1 MIEADAATEAELREA
16 VRLAKSY
23 AADSFRAEGI
33 EDFSTLPRETFVA
46 RCHEGFHL
54 AQERILKNVLPLQ
67 RQLKSL
73 RADIQKQ
80 SKGKKKKEIQRD
92 EALQKLHKE
101 ETRLLT
107 IEKAFRRVADTIVW
121 QILRFNRVFM
131 RSTHTGH
138 DGGGY
143 LSDSNIASAVEA
155 IAQLRKPGEFYLIND
170 LTLCLGAGAGDLA
183 WVKVEQSIVFAELK
197 TGTENARILEFLHAY
212 GEKTKEQ
219 SVRIKE
225 GNGPHT
231 TEECPVHELLG
242 ANIDL
247 LTDRGKR
254 KQIER
259 MTRQMERMDAVL
271 EYERTNIGM
280 DISLTA
286 KGKPIKRNRMAHVS
300 ETKDEHA
307 FKEIRD
313 ALTNVSK
320 SEPYFSYLD
329 YGPLLTFFVTDNLK
343 ADAFS
348 SRHSPFVRTMNAK
361 HMIYHHRH
369 PELGK
374 CRLWGGGQEGG
385 EEFVAYSKLFLLDW
399 TTQVLRDESVMPPYI
414 MPLGD
419 DLIFDLL
426 FGRRSLYVY
435 FDRAAF
441 AEFVTEA
448 AEGKFALKPGGPINH
463 EWAGLT
469 IEVPG
474 ALEKNGASM
483 LGWGMIFRMLIE
495 FQDPENLRRQIVEM
509 IAKDGGL
516 AERIRAAGQS
526 AAVESPDVPSPSSP

>member
-1 MIEADAATEAELREA
+1 MIEADAETEAELREA
-16 VRLAKSY
+16 VRLSKSY

-33 EDFSTLPRETFVA
+33 ENFSTLPRETFIA

-67 RQLKSL
+67 QKLKLL
-73 RADIQKQ
+73 RTDIRKQ
-80 SKGKKKKEIQRD
+80 SKGKKKTEIQRD
-92 EALQKLHKE
+92 EAIQKLHKE
-101 ETRLLT
+101 EARLLT
-107 IEKAFRRVADTIVW
+107 IEKAFRRVADTIAW
-121 QILRFNRVFM
+121 QILRFNRVLM

-155 IAQLRKPGEFYLIND
+155 TAQLRKPGEFYLIND
-170 LTLCLGAGAGDLA
+170 LTLCLGAGAGDLT
-183 WVKVEQSIVFAELK
+183 WVKIDQSIAFAELK
-197 TGTENARILEFLHAY
+197 TGVENTRILEFLHAY

-219 SVRIKE
+219 SVRIEE
-225 GNGPHT
+225 GNGPRT
-231 TEECPVHELLG
+231 PEECPVHDLLG

-247 LTDRGKR
+247 LTDKSKR

-286 KGKPIKRNRMAHVS
+286 KGKPIKRNRVAHVS

-313 ALTNVSK
+313 ALTNASK

-348 SRHSPFVRTMNAK
+348 SGHSPFVRTMNAK
-361 HMIYHHRH
+361 HMIYHHLH
-369 PELGK
+369 PELGG
-374 CRLWGGGQEGG
+374 CRLPRGGKEGG
-385 EEFVAYSKLFLLDW
+385 EEFVAYSKLFLLNW
-399 TTQVLRDESVMPPYI
+399 TTQVLGDEFVMPPYL
-414 MPLGD
+414 MQLGD
-419 DLIFDLL
+419 ELIFDLL

-448 AEGKFALKPGGPINH
+448 AEGKFILKPEGPINH

-474 ALEKNGASM
+474 AVAKYHPSM

-509 IAKDGGL
+509 VANDGGL
-516 AERIRAAGQS
+516 AERIKAAEAS
-526 AAVESPDVPSPSSP
+526 STEEKPKAPSPSRP

>member
-1 MIEADAATEAELREA
+1 
-16 VRLAKSY
+16 
-23 AADSFRAEGI
+23 
-33 EDFSTLPRETFVA
+33 
-46 RCHEGFHL
+46 
-54 AQERILKNVLPLQ
+54 
-67 RQLKSL
+67 
-73 RADIQKQ
+73 
-80 SKGKKKKEIQRD
+80 
-92 EALQKLHKE
+92 
-101 ETRLLT
+101 
-107 IEKAFRRVADTIVW
+107 
-121 QILRFNRVFM
+121 M

-143 LSDSNIASAVEA
+143 LSDSNIVSAVEA
-155 IAQLRKPGEFYLIND
+155 IAQLRNPGEFYLIND
-170 LTLCLGAGAGDLA
+170 LTLCLGSGAGDLTR
-183 WVKVEQSIVFAELK
+183 VKIDQSIAFAELK
-197 TGTENARILEFLHAY
+197 TGVENARILEFLHAY

-225 GNGPHT
+225 GNGPRT
-231 TEECPVHELLG
+231 PEECPVHELLG

-247 LTDRGKR
+247 LMDKGKR

-286 KGKPIKRNRMAHVS
+286 KGEPTKRTRVAHVS
-300 ETKDEHA
+300 ETEDEHA

-313 ALTNVSK
+313 ALTSVSK

-343 ADAFS
+343 ANAFS
-348 SRHSPFVRTMNAK
+348 SSHSPFVRTMNAK
-361 HMIYHHRH
+361 HMIYHHLH
-369 PELGK
+369 PELGR
-374 CRLWGGGQEGG
+374 CRLPLGGKEGG
-385 EEFVAYSKLFLLDW
+385 EEFVAYSKLFLLNW
-399 TTQVLRDESVMPPYI
+399 TMQVLGDGSVMPPYL

-435 FDRAAF
+435 FDPTAF

-448 AEGKFALKPGGPINH
+448 AEGKFVLVPKGPINH
-463 EWAGLT
+463 EWAGLM
-469 IEVPG
+469 IVIPG
-474 ALEKNGASM
+474 AVAKNGASM

-509 IAKDGGL
+509 VANDNGV
-516 AERIRAAGQS
+516 AERIKAAKAS
-526 AAVESPDVPSPSSP
+526 ASAEKPKAPPSSNP

>member
-1 MIEADAATEAELREA
+1 M
-16 VRLAKSY
+16 
-23 AADSFRAEGI
+23 
-33 EDFSTLPRETFVA
+33 A

-67 RQLKSL
+67 QRLKSL

-80 SKGKKKKEIQRD
+80 SKGKKKTEIQRD
-92 EALQKLHKE
+92 EALQNLHKE
-101 ETRLLT
+101 AARLLT
-107 IEKAFRRVADTIVW
+107 IENAFRRVADTIAW
-121 QILRFNRVFM
+121 QVLRFNRVFM

-143 LSDSNIASAVEA
+143 LSDSNIASAIEA

-170 LTLCLGAGAGDLA
+170 LTLCLGAGAGDLT
-183 WVKVEQSIVFAELK
+183 WVKIDQSIAFAELK
-197 TGTENARILEFLHAY
+197 TGAENARILEFLHAY

-225 GNGPHT
+225 GNGPRT
-231 TEECPVHELLG
+231 PEECPIHELLG

-247 LTDRGKR
+247 LTDKSKR

-286 KGKPIKRNRMAHVS
+286 KGRPTKRNRVAHIS

-307 FKEIRD
+307 FKEICD

-343 ADAFS
+343 SDSFS
-348 SRHSPFVRTMNAK
+348 LRRSPFVRTMNAK
-361 HMIYHHRH
+361 HMIYHHLH
-369 PELGK
+369 PEFGK
-374 CRLWGGGQEGG
+374 CRLRHGGKEGG
-385 EEFVAYSKLFLLDW
+385 EEFEAYSKLFLLNW
-399 TTQVLRDESVMPPYI
+399 TTQVLRDESVMPPYL

-448 AEGKFALKPGGPINH
+448 AEGRFILKPGGPINH

-474 ALEKNGASM
+474 AVAKDGPSM
-483 LGWGMIFRMLIE
+483 LGWGMILRMLIE

-509 IAKDGGL
+509 VANDGGL
-516 AERIRAAGQS
+516 AKRIEAAEASS
-526 AAVESPDVPSPSSP
+526 AKEKPEAPSTSSP

>member
-1 MIEADAATEAELREA
+1 MIEADAETEAELREA

-33 EDFSTLPRETFVA
+33 ENFNTVPRETFIA

-67 RQLKSL
+67 QQLKPL

-80 SKGKKKKEIQRD
+80 SKGKKKTEIQRD
-92 EALQKLHKE
+92 EAIQKLHKE
-101 ETRLLT
+101 EARLLT
-107 IEKAFRRVADTIVW
+107 IEKAFRRVADMIAW

-131 RSTHTGH
+131 RSTRTRHE
-138 DGGGY
+138 GGGY

-170 LTLCLGAGAGDLA
+170 LTLCLGAGAGDLT
-183 WVKVEQSIVFAELK
+183 WVKIDQSIAFAELK
-197 TGTENARILEFLHAY
+197 TGAENARILEFLHAY

-225 GNGPHT
+225 GNGPRT
-231 TEECPVHELLG
+231 PEECPVHELLG

-247 LTDRGKR
+247 LMDKSKR

-286 KGKPIKRNRMAHVS
+286 KGKPIKRNRVAHVS

-307 FKEIRD
+307 FKDIRD
-313 ALTNVSK
+313 ALTDVSK
-320 SEPYFSYLD
+320 SEPYFCYLD

-343 ADAFS
+343 AGAFS
-348 SRHSPFVRTMNAK
+348 SRHSLFVRTMNAK
-361 HMIYHHRH
+361 HMIYHHLH
-369 PELGK
+369 PELGR
-374 CRLWGGGQEGG
+374 CRLPRGTKEGG
-385 EEFVAYSKLFLLDW
+385 EELVAYSKLFLLNW
-399 TTQVLRDESVMPPYI
+399 TTQVLGDGSVMPPYL

-435 FDRAAF
+435 FDRSSF

-448 AEGKFALKPGGPINH
+448 AEGKFNLKPEGPINH

-474 ALEKNGASM
+474 AVAKDRTSM
-483 LGWGMIFRMLIE
+483 LGWGMILRMLIE

-509 IAKDGGL
+509 VANDGGL
-516 AERIRAAGQS
+516 AERIKRVGRISEA
-526 AAVESPDVPSPSSP
+526 

>member
-1 MIEADAATEAELREA
+1 MIEADAETEAELREA

-23 AADSFRAEGI
+23 AADTFRADGI

-67 RQLKSL
+67 QRLKLL

-80 SKGKKKKEIQRD
+80 SKGKKKREIQRD

-101 ETRLLT
+101 ADRLLI
-107 IEKAFRRVADTIVW
+107 IEKAFRRVADTIAW
-121 QILRFNRVFM
+121 QVLRFSRVFM

-143 LSDSNIASAVEA
+143 LSDSNIASAVET
-155 IAQLRKPGEFYLIND
+155 IAQLRNAGEFYLIND
-170 LTLCLGAGAGDLA
+170 LTLCLGAGAGDLT
-183 WVKVEQSIVFAELK
+183 WVKIDQSIAFAELK
-197 TGTENARILEFLHAY
+197 TGAENARILEFIHAY
-212 GEKTKEQ
+212 GEKTEEQ

-225 GNGPHT
+225 GNGPRT
-231 TEECPVHELLG
+231 PEECPVHELLG

-247 LTDRGKR
+247 LTNKGKR

-259 MTRQMERMDAVL
+259 MMRQMERMDAVL
-271 EYERTNIGM
+271 EYERTNIGI

-286 KGKPIKRNRMAHVS
+286 KGRPIKRDRVAHVS

-348 SRHSPFVRTMNAK
+348 SRRSPFVRTMNAK
-361 HMIYHHRH
+361 HMIYHHLH
-369 PELGK
+369 PEFGK
-374 CRLWGGGQEGG
+374 CRLPRGRGGG
-385 EEFVAYSKLFLLDW
+385 EEFAAYSELFLLDW
-399 TTQVLRDESVMPPYI
+399 TTQVLGDESLMPPYL

-426 FGRRSLYVY
+426 FGRRSLFVY

-448 AEGKFALKPGGPINH
+448 ADGIFILKPEGPIDH

-469 IEVPG
+469 IKVPG
-474 ALEKNGASM
+474 AVAEDGASM
-483 LGWGMIFRMLIE
+483 LGWGLILRMLIE
-495 FQDPENLRRQIVEM
+495 FQDPENMRRQIVEM
-509 IAKDGGL
+509 VTNDGGL
-516 AERIRAAGQS
+516 AERIKAAEASS
-526 AAVESPDVPSPSSP
+526 AEEKPEAPSPSSP